1 MIEVYKIVLIVIFVS
16 LVFYAY
22 INDPLKK
29 NKLN

>member
-1 MIEVYKIVLIVIFVS
+1 MIELYKNVIMVIMVG

-29 NKLN
+29 KLN